1 MIFSVYLV
9 KSKDTHSALFWLRQN
24 MTYVNLDQ
32 GFQPRYPESIVNLMG
47 VTKMD
52 TATIPSWQRPEPVEE
67 HRTNIVKVRLTDS
80 ELNLIKEKNPHASLS
95 RFMREATLNAARP
108 TAPIE
113 QPKQKYSKTERDT
126 LIALSRIGTNVNQI
140 ARAINVDVKNLNDI
154 DKTKLLILLLDIEK
168 QLKELRPDDR

>member
-1 MIFSVYLV
+1 MIFIVYRV

-24 MTYVNLDQ
+24 MTLRDLDLGTPPIPPSFEPQ
-32 GFQPRYPESIVNLMG
+32 LE
-47 VTKMD
+47 VTKMNAD
-52 TATIPSWQRPEPVEE
+52 DIPKWQRPEFVEE

-113 QPKQKYSKTERDT
+113 QPKQKYSKTQRDT

-168 QLKELRPDDR
+168 QLKELRP

>member
-1 MIFSVYLV
+1 M
-9 KSKDTHSALFWLRQN
+9 
-24 MTYVNLDQ
+24 NLDQ
-32 GFQPRYPESIVNLMG
+32 GFQPRYPESIAPKRG

-52 TATIPSWQRPEPVEE
+52 TATIPTWQRPEPVEE

-80 ELNLIKEKNPHASLS
+80 ELSLIKEKNPHASLS

-108 TAPIE
+108 TSQIE
-113 QPKQKYSKTERDT
+113 QPKQKYSTTHKNL
-126 LIALSRIGTNVNQI
+126 LIELSRIGTNVNQI

>member
-1 MIFSVYLV
+1 
-9 KSKDTHSALFWLRQN
+9 
-24 MTYVNLDQ
+24 
-32 GFQPRYPESIVNLMG
+32 
-47 VTKMD
+47 MD
-52 TATIPSWQRPEPVEE
+52 TATIPKWQRPELVEE

-108 TAPIE
+108 TEQTP
-113 QPKQKYSKTERDT
+113 QPKQKYSKTQRDT

-140 ARAINVDVKNLNDI
+140 ASAINVDVKNLNEI

-168 QLKELRPDDR
+168 QLKELRP

>member
-1 MIFSVYLV
+1 MIFSVYRV

-24 MTYVNLDQ
+24 MTLRDLDLGTPPIPPSFEPQ
-32 GFQPRYPESIVNLMG
+32 LE
-47 VTKMD
+47 VTKMNAD
-52 TATIPSWQRPEPVEE
+52 DIPKWQRPEFVEE

-108 TAPIE
+108 TEQTP

>member
-1 MIFSVYLV
+1 M
-9 KSKDTHSALFWLRQN
+9 
-24 MTYVNLDQ
+24 NLDQ
-32 GFQPRYPESIVNLMG
+32 GMPPDTPSVEPQKG
-47 VTKMD
+47 VTKMNTGD
-52 TATIPSWQRPEPVEE
+52 IPVWQRPEPVEE
-67 HRTNIVKVRLTDS
+67 HRTNIVKVRLTDT

-95 RFMREATLNAARP
+95 RFMREATLNAAKP
-108 TAPIE
+108 TAPTE

-168 QLKELRPDDR
+168 QLQELRP

>member
-1 MIFSVYLV
+1 MAS
-9 KSKDTHSALFWLRQN
+9 
-24 MTYVNLDQ
+24 
-32 GFQPRYPESIVNLMG
+32 PRYPKNRHASKGECL
-47 VTKMD
+47 KMNAGD
-52 TATIPSWQRPEPVEE
+52 IPAWQRPEPVEE

-113 QPKQKYSKTERDT
+113 QPKQKYSKSQRDT

-168 QLKELRPDDR
+168 QLKELRP

>member
-1 MIFSVYLV
+1 M
-9 KSKDTHSALFWLRQN
+9 TLRE
-24 MTYVNLDQ
+24 LDQ

-80 ELNLIKEKNPHASLS
+80 ELNLIKEKNPHASVS

-108 TAPIE
+108 TEQTP
-113 QPKQKYSKTERDT
+113 QPKQKYSKTERET

>member
-1 MIFSVYLV
+1 
-9 KSKDTHSALFWLRQN
+9 
-24 MTYVNLDQ
+24 
-32 GFQPRYPESIVNLMG
+32 MG
-47 VTKMD
+47 VTRMD
-52 TATIPSWQRPEPVEE
+52 TGNIPTWQRPEPVEE
-67 HRTNIVKVRLTDS
+67 HRTKIVKVRLTDS

-108 TAPIE
+108 TEPVE
-113 QPKQKYSKTERDT
+113 QPQQKYSKTERDT

-168 QLKELRPDDR
+168 QLKELRP

>member
-1 MIFSVYLV
+1 M
-9 KSKDTHSALFWLRQN
+9 
-24 MTYVNLDQ
+24 NLDQ

-47 VTKMD
+47 VTRMNAGD
-52 TATIPSWQRPEPVEE
+52 IPTWQRPAPVEE

-113 QPKQKYSKTERDT
+113 QPKQKYSTTHKNL
-126 LIALSRIGTNVNQI
+126 LIELSRIGTNVNQI

-168 QLKELRPDDR
+168 QLKELRP

>member
-1 MIFSVYLV
+1 M
-9 KSKDTHSALFWLRQN
+9 TLRD
-24 MTYVNLDQ
+24 LDQ
-32 GFQPRYPESIVNLMG
+32 GFQPRYPKSIAPKRG

-52 TATIPSWQRPEPVEE
+52 TATIPKWQRPEPVEE

-113 QPKQKYSKTERDT
+113 QPKQKYSTTHKNL
-126 LIALSRIGTNVNQI
+126 LIELSRIGTNVNQI
-140 ARAINVDVKNLNDI
+140 AKAVNADVKNLNDF
-154 DKTKLLILLLDIEK
+154 DKTKLLILLIDIEK
-168 QLKELRPDDR
+168 QLRELRPDDC

>member
-1 MIFSVYLV
+1 MNAR
-9 KSKDTHSALFWLRQN
+9 D
-24 MTYVNLDQ
+24 
-32 GFQPRYPESIVNLMG
+32 
-47 VTKMD
+47 
-52 TATIPSWQRPEPVEE
+52 IPTWQRPEPVEE

-108 TAPIE
+108 TEKIE
-113 QPKQKYSKTERDT
+113 QPKQKYSKTERET
-126 LIALSRIGTNVNQI
+126 LIELSRIGTNVNQI

-168 QLKELRPDDR
+168 QLKELRP

>member
-1 MIFSVYLV
+1 MIFSVYRV

-24 MTYVNLDQ
+24 MTLRDLDLGTPPIPPSFEPQ
-32 GFQPRYPESIVNLMG
+32 IG

-52 TATIPSWQRPEPVEE
+52 TATIPTWQRPEPVEE

-95 RFMREATLNAARP
+95 RFMREATLNAARL
-108 TAPIE
+108 TAQIE
-113 QPKQKYSKTERDT
+113 QPKQKYSTTHKNL
-126 LIALSRIGTNVNQI
+126 LIELSRIGTNVNQI

-154 DKTKLLILLLDIEK
+154 HKTKLLILLLDIEK
-168 QLKELRPDDR
+168 QLKELRP

>member
-1 MIFSVYLV
+1 MLL
-9 KSKDTHSALFWLRQN
+9 SKDTHSALFWLRQN
-24 MTYVNLDQ
+24 RAHVNLDLGTPPIPPSFEPQ
-32 GFQPRYPESIVNLMG
+32 LE
-47 VTKMD
+47 VTKMNAD
-52 TATIPSWQRPEPVEE
+52 KIPAWQRPEPVEE

-168 QLKELRPDDR
+168 QLKELRP

>member
-1 MIFSVYLV
+1 MNAG
-9 KSKDTHSALFWLRQN
+9 D
-24 MTYVNLDQ
+24 
-32 GFQPRYPESIVNLMG
+32 
-47 VTKMD
+47 
-52 TATIPSWQRPEPVEE
+52 IPTWQRPEPVEE

-108 TAPIE
+108 TKKIE
-113 QPKQKYSKTERDT
+113 QPKQKYSKTERET
-126 LIALSRIGTNVNQI
+126 LIELSRIGTNVNQI

>member
-1 MIFSVYLV
+1 MPYFAFV
-9 KSKDTHSALFWLRQN
+9 KIVPN
-24 MTYVNLDQ
+24 VNLDQ
-32 GFQPRYPESIVNLMG
+32 GTPPIPPSFEPQME
-47 VTKMD
+47 VTKMNAGD
-52 TATIPSWQRPEPVEE
+52 IPTWQRPDPVEE

-80 ELNLIKEKNPHASLS
+80 ELSLIKEKNPHASLS

-108 TAPIE
+108 TEQTP

>member
-1 MIFSVYLV
+1 MIFSVYRV
-9 KSKDTHSALFWLRQN
+9 KSKDTHSALFRLRQN
-24 MTYVNLDQ
+24 RAHVNLDLGTPPIPPSFEPQ
-32 GFQPRYPESIVNLMG
+32 IG

-52 TATIPSWQRPEPVEE
+52 TATIPKWQRPELVEE

-108 TAPIE
+108 TEQTP
-113 QPKQKYSKTERDT
+113 QPKQKYSKTQRDT

-140 ARAINVDVKNLNDI
+140 ARAINVDLKNLNDI